1 MLKRI
6 QRVLEIEEPLV
17 HQKPPKEPTD
27 RQRCYMCLQKI
38 SGTPNYK
45 EKKDKLGKPK
55 WVCKECKRVICI
67 PSSSACVVRR
77 NKHQAMTNNFDIL
90 DKLLISFGITNSRL
104 EKVNFICILPTF
116 YKDVCYLFT
125 IETFQVF

>member
-1 MLKRI
+1 MILAHKFAN
-6 QRVLEIEEPLV
+6 QFEEFNLEVKQQNLTYPDLSN
-17 HQKPPKEPTD
+17 Q
-27 RQRCYMCLQKI
+27 
-38 SGTPNYK
+38 S
-45 EKKDKLGKPK
+45 
-55 WVCKECKRVICI
+55 I

-90 DKLLISFGITNSRL
+90 GKLLISFGITNSRL

-116 YKDVCYLFT
+116 YKDVCYLFV